1 MTKPE
6 EGKVVGNGN
15 VWFNDDSDDEV
26 WMVVRRWRC
35 TVMMMVGSV
44 IPVIVP
50 VIQYDA
56 RVE

>member
-1 MTKPE
+1 MFGLTTI
-6 EGKVVGNGN
+6 VMRR
-15 VWFNDDSDDEV
+15 V